1 MKMSLLGEERGQG
14 APRGPG
20 GPPYFGV
27 LRACIAGMLLVF
39 SAQAQ
44 PMRIVSTFP
53 SVTET
58 LFALG
63 AGDRVVGVSNYCRYP
78 AAALSLPKVGTY
90 TKPDAE
96 KIALLRPDLVF
107 IEKSAANLADRLDAL
122 GIKHAEIRIGSL
134 AEVYSMIHDI
144 GRAVG
149 LPDRAERL
157 NGEIRTRLD
166 AFRAQPGGGNRP
178 KVLIVVGRT
187 PGLLTNLTAA
197 GPGPY
202 IGELLE
208 IAGGSNVLTGTSM
221 AYPRISLETVVR
233 LNPDVILDASNMG
246 DASADTSLREAH
258 LREPWLAHREL
269 AAVQNGMVFG
279 LTSESLVTPGP
290 RVVDAVELIRQA
302 LRRKDHRP

>member
-1 MKMSLLGEERGQG
+1 MRGYILGTLL
-14 APRGPG
+14 A
-20 GPPYFGV
+20 
-27 LRACIAGMLLVF
+27 LN
-39 SAQAQ
+39 AQAQ
-44 PMRIVSTFP
+44 PARIVSTFP

-78 AAALSLPKVGTY
+78 PAALSLPKIGTY
-90 TKPDAE
+90 AKPDPE

-107 IEKSAANLADRLDAL
+107 VQKPAANLDDRLDAL
-122 GIKHAEIRIGSL
+122 GIKHVEVKIGSL
-134 AEVYSMIHDI
+134 AEVYSMIREI

-149 LPDRAERL
+149 LPDRAEKL
-157 NGEIRTRLD
+157 NGDIRSRLD
-166 AFRAQPGGGNRP
+166 AFRAEAGGRPRP

-208 IAGGSNVLTGTSM
+208 IAGGSNVLTGTAI
-221 AYPRISLETVVR
+221 AYPHISLETVVR
-233 LNPDVILDASNMG
+233 LNPDVILDTSIMG
-246 DASADTSLREAH
+246 DAGADTGLREVS

-269 AAVQNGMVFG
+269 AAVQNGMVLG
-279 LTSESLVTPGP
+279 LASESLVTPGP
-290 RVVDAVELIRQA
+290 RVVDAVELIRTKILPAKIRQ
-302 LRRKDHRP
+302 KDPRP